1 MSENEKL
8 KIISAETAS
17 VHGWTRRELMQK
29 VFVGG
34 GALVAWPMISGA
46 HPVHAHLENLSIFDE
61 ADEKLAGADWKPV
74 FLSVQQNEEL
84 IALSEAIVPGA
95 KKAQAN
101 RFIDLLLS
109 VESAENQKKFAASLA
124 AMEKESQKEFGKGF
138 EKLDATQQSVLLTK
152 ASTPV
157 DGSVTSADWDDDSE
171 GDGSIP
177 EKGKAKTLHLFDNFQ
192 NLKGWISGAYY
203 SSEIGMRE
211 LGWTENRM
219 FASFPGCEH
228 EAGSH

>member
-1 MSENEKL
+1 MR
-8 KIISAETAS
+8 
-17 VHGWTRRELMQK
+17 GWTRRQLMQN

-34 GALVAWPMISGA
+34 GALVAWPIISGA
-46 HPVHAHLENLSIFDE
+46 HPVHAHLKNLSILDE

-74 FLSVQQNEEL
+74 FLSAQQNEEL

-109 VESAENQKKFAASLA
+109 VDKTENQKKFVASLA

-138 EKLDATQQSVLLTK
+138 GKLDETQRNALLTK
-152 ASTPV
+152 ASAPV

-171 GDGSIP
+171 DDGSTTQND
-177 EKGKAKTLHLFDNFQ
+177 EAKALHLFDHFQ

-219 FASFPGCEH
+219 FAGFPGCEH